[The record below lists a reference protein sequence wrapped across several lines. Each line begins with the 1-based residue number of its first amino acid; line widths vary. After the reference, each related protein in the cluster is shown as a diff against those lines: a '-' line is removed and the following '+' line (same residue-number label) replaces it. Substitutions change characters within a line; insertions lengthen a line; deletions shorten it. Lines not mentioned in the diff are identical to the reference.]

1 MACIAKISDCTTK
14 TEYASVGPKPFV
26 AYYRVSTRA
35 QQMTGLGL
43 DAQRMAVHG
52 YVASVSGTVSDAF
65 EEIESGG
72 KADRPRLNAALER
85 CTRLRATLVIA
96 KLDRLARNLSFIST
110 LMDSGVEFVA
120 ADMPSANRLTIH
132 LVSAIAEY
140 ERDLIS
146 QRVRAALAAAK
157 RQGKSVGNPKARD
170 VQPIAVAA
178 AARRADRFAMRM
190 APILLDIEADGAL
203 SLLKLA
209 RILERRGYRTS
220 RGKTSWSAAAV
231 NSLRKRISQLTQGSA
246 A

>member
-1 MACIAKISDCTTK
+1 MASIAQISDVTK
-14 TEYASVGPKPFV
+14 RTEYAAIGSRTFV

-35 QQMTGLGL
+35 QQATGLGL
-43 DAQRMAVHG
+43 DAQRVAVSG
-52 YVASVSGTVSDAF
+52 YVASVRGTVADAF
-65 EEIESGG
+65 EEIESGS
-72 KADRPRLNAALER
+72 KTDRPRLTAALER

-157 RQGKSVGNPKARD
+157 RRGKPIGNPNARG
-170 VQPIAVAA
+170 VQPRAVAA
-178 AARRADRFAMRM
+178 AAQRADRFAMHM
-190 APILLDIEADGAL
+190 APILVDIEADGPL
-203 SLLKLA
+203 PLLKLA

-220 RGKTSWSAAAV
+220 RGKTFWSATAV
-231 NSLRKRISQLTQGSA
+231 DSLRKRIAQLTQEHA
-246 A
+246 V